1 MEYATGPPIGRSAPY
16 DRGRPPGMTG
26 RPLGNARFSEPGRT
40 WRIPVDQLAQRGGFH
55 GGDSLPIL
63 KGPPESPR
71 RLHDE
76 EDSVPLSEHEQRM
89 LEQMERALYA
99 EDPKFASA
107 LEGSGLRTYTRRR
120 VYQAV
125 AGFLVGIALLMA
137 GMVAKQVWLSVVGF
151 LVMLGCAVLA
161 VTGWR
166 KAPKPGEQPAAGAAQ
181 AQGRRQVR
189 QRRSMMDRIEQRWQ
203 RR

>member
-1 MEYATGPPIGRSAPY
+1 MRAGFTGANPCLSWKGRKPAAPVA
-16 DRGRPPGMTG
+16 D
-26 RPLGNARFSEPGRT
+26 
-40 WRIPVDQLAQRGGFH
+40 
-55 GGDSLPIL
+55 
-63 KGPPESPR
+63 
-71 RLHDE
+71 DE

-99 EDPKFASA
+99 EDPKFATA

-137 GMVAKQVWLSVVGF
+137 GMVAKQIWISVVGF

-166 KAPKPGEQPAAGAAQ
+166 KAPKPGEQQAAGGGG
-181 AQGRRQVR
+181 GRRHPK
-189 QRRSMMDRIEQRWQ
+189 QRRTVMNRIEQRWQ
-203 RR
+203 RRRDEQGQ

>member
-1 MEYATGPPIGRSAPY
+1 M
-16 DRGRPPGMTG
+16 
-26 RPLGNARFSEPGRT
+26 
-40 WRIPVDQLAQRGGFH
+40 
-55 GGDSLPIL
+55 
-63 KGPPESPR
+63 
-71 RLHDE
+71 
-76 EDSVPLSEHEQRM
+76 PLSEHEQRM

-99 EDPKFASA
+99 EDPKFATA

-137 GMVAKQVWLSVVGF
+137 GMVAQQIWIGVVGF

-166 KAPKPGEQPAAGAAQ
+166 KAPKPGEQQAAGGSGAN
-181 AQGRRQVR
+181 RRPR
-189 QRRSMMDRIEQRWQ
+189 QRRTVMNRIEQRWQ
-203 RR
+203 RRRDEQGR

>member
-1 MEYATGPPIGRSAPY
+1 M
-16 DRGRPPGMTG
+16 
-26 RPLGNARFSEPGRT
+26 
-40 WRIPVDQLAQRGGFH
+40 
-55 GGDSLPIL
+55 
-63 KGPPESPR
+63 
-71 RLHDE
+71 
-76 EDSVPLSEHEQRM
+76 PLSEHEQRM

-99 EDPKFASA
+99 EDPKFATA

-166 KAPKPGEQPAAGAAQ
+166 KAPKPGEQAAPGAGPQ
-181 AQGRRQVR
+181 ARRQGRQK
-189 QRRSMMDRIEQRWQ
+189 RSVMDRIEERWQ
-203 RR
+203 RRRDEQQGGQ

>member
-1 MEYATGPPIGRSAPY
+1 M
-16 DRGRPPGMTG
+16 
-26 RPLGNARFSEPGRT
+26 
-40 WRIPVDQLAQRGGFH
+40 
-55 GGDSLPIL
+55 
-63 KGPPESPR
+63 
-71 RLHDE
+71 
-76 EDSVPLSEHEQRM
+76 PLSEHEQRM

-107 LEGSGLRTYTRRR
+107 LEGNGLRTYTRRR

-137 GMVAKQVWLSVVGF
+137 GMVAQLIWVSVVGF

-166 KAPKPGEQPAAGAAQ
+166 KAPKPGEQPHGRRPPPGAAE
-181 AQGRRQVR
+181 ALHDGPNRRALAAPPGRTGTVAAAVR
-189 QRRSMMDRIEQRWQ
+189 RLRANDRTTTSTDTDNG
-203 RR
+203 

>member
-1 MEYATGPPIGRSAPY
+1 M
-16 DRGRPPGMTG
+16 
-26 RPLGNARFSEPGRT
+26 
-40 WRIPVDQLAQRGGFH
+40 
-55 GGDSLPIL
+55 
-63 KGPPESPR
+63 
-71 RLHDE
+71 
-76 EDSVPLSEHEQRM
+76 PLSEHEQRM

-137 GMVAKQVWLSVVGF
+137 GVVAQQIPVSVVGF

-166 KAPKPGEQPAAGAAQ
+166 KAPKPGEQPAGAAGAPRA
-181 AQGRRQVR
+181 RRQPK
-189 QRRSMMDRIEQRWQ
+189 QKRSMMDRIEQRWQ
-203 RR
+203 RRRDEQGQ

>member
-1 MEYATGPPIGRSAPY
+1 M
-16 DRGRPPGMTG
+16 
-26 RPLGNARFSEPGRT
+26 
-40 WRIPVDQLAQRGGFH
+40 
-55 GGDSLPIL
+55 
-63 KGPPESPR
+63 
-71 RLHDE
+71 
-76 EDSVPLSEHEQRM
+76 PLSEHEQRM

-99 EDPKFASA
+99 EDPKFATA

-137 GMVAKQVWLSVVGF
+137 GMVAQMIWVSVVGF

-166 KAPKPGEQPAAGAAQ
+166 KAPKPGEQPVPGMAPAG
-181 AQGRRQVR
+181 RQSR
-189 QRRSMMDRIEQRWQ
+189 QRRSVMNRIEQRWQ
-203 RR
+203 RRRDEQQGS

>member
-1 MEYATGPPIGRSAPY
+1 M
-16 DRGRPPGMTG
+16 
-26 RPLGNARFSEPGRT
+26 
-40 WRIPVDQLAQRGGFH
+40 
-55 GGDSLPIL
+55 
-63 KGPPESPR
+63 
-71 RLHDE
+71 
-76 EDSVPLSEHEQRM
+76 PLSEHEQRM

-99 EDPKFASA
+99 EDPKFATA

-137 GMVAKQVWLSVVGF
+137 GMVAQQIWVSVVGF

-166 KAPKPGEQPAAGAAQ
+166 KAPKPGEQQ
-181 AQGRRQVR
+181 ASGGSAGRRQSHP
-189 QRRSMMDRIEQRWQ
+189 RRSMMDRIEQRWQ
-203 RR
+203 RRRDEQQGQ

>member
-1 MEYATGPPIGRSAPY
+1 
-16 DRGRPPGMTG
+16 
-26 RPLGNARFSEPGRT
+26 
-40 WRIPVDQLAQRGGFH
+40 
-55 GGDSLPIL
+55 
-63 KGPPESPR
+63 
-71 RLHDE
+71 
-76 EDSVPLSEHEQRM
+76 M

-166 KAPKPGEQPAAGAAQ
+166 KAPRPGEQPVAGAGPQ
-181 AQGRRQVR
+181 AGRQVR
-189 QRRSMMDRIEQRWQ
+189 QKRSVMDRIEERWQ
-203 RR
+203 RRRDEQQGGQ

>member
-1 MEYATGPPIGRSAPY
+1 M
-16 DRGRPPGMTG
+16 
-26 RPLGNARFSEPGRT
+26 
-40 WRIPVDQLAQRGGFH
+40 
-55 GGDSLPIL
+55 
-63 KGPPESPR
+63 
-71 RLHDE
+71 
-76 EDSVPLSEHEQRM
+76 PLSEHEQRM

-137 GMVAKQVWLSVVGF
+137 GMVAQQVWLSVVGF

-166 KAPKPGEQPAAGAAQ
+166 KAPKPGEQPAGAPQ
-181 AQGRRQVR
+181 PRGQGRPK
-189 QRRSMMDRIEQRWQ
+189 RSVMNRIEERWQ
-203 RR
+203 RRRDEQGGGQGH

>member
-1 MEYATGPPIGRSAPY
+1 M
-16 DRGRPPGMTG
+16 
-26 RPLGNARFSEPGRT
+26 
-40 WRIPVDQLAQRGGFH
+40 
-55 GGDSLPIL
+55 
-63 KGPPESPR
+63 
-71 RLHDE
+71 
-76 EDSVPLSEHEQRM
+76 PLSEHEQRM

-99 EDPKFASA
+99 EDPKFATA

-137 GMVAKQVWLSVVGF
+137 GMVAQQVWLSVVGF

-166 KAPKPGEQPAAGAAQ
+166 KAPKPGEQQQAAGTGPQTA
-181 AQGRRQVR
+181 RRQVR
-189 QRRSMMDRIEQRWQ
+189 QKRSMMDRIDERWQ
-203 RR
+203 RRRDEQQGGQ

>member
-1 MEYATGPPIGRSAPY
+1 M
-16 DRGRPPGMTG
+16 
-26 RPLGNARFSEPGRT
+26 
-40 WRIPVDQLAQRGGFH
+40 
-55 GGDSLPIL
+55 
-63 KGPPESPR
+63 
-71 RLHDE
+71 
-76 EDSVPLSEHEQRM
+76 PLSEHEQRM

-99 EDPKFASA
+99 EDPKFATA

-137 GMVAKQVWLSVVGF
+137 GMVAQQIWVSVVGF

-166 KAPKPGEQPAAGAAQ
+166 KAPKPGEQPAAGAPGAPSAPQ
-181 AQGRRQVR
+181 ARRQGR

-203 RR
+203 KRRDEGGQ

>member
-1 MEYATGPPIGRSAPY
+1 M
-16 DRGRPPGMTG
+16 
-26 RPLGNARFSEPGRT
+26 
-40 WRIPVDQLAQRGGFH
+40 
-55 GGDSLPIL
+55 
-63 KGPPESPR
+63 
-71 RLHDE
+71 
-76 EDSVPLSEHEQRM
+76 PLSEHEQRM

-99 EDPKFASA
+99 EDPKFATA

-137 GMVAKQVWLSVVGF
+137 GMVAQQIWVSVVGF

-166 KAPKPGEQPAAGAAQ
+166 KAPKPGEQPSGAPGA
-181 AQGRRQVR
+181 RRHPR

-203 RR
+203 RRRDEQGH

>member
-1 MEYATGPPIGRSAPY
+1 M
-16 DRGRPPGMTG
+16 
-26 RPLGNARFSEPGRT
+26 
-40 WRIPVDQLAQRGGFH
+40 
-55 GGDSLPIL
+55 
-63 KGPPESPR
+63 
-71 RLHDE
+71 
-76 EDSVPLSEHEQRM
+76 PLSEHEQRM

-99 EDPKFASA
+99 EDPKFATA

-137 GMVAKQVWLSVVGF
+137 GMVAQQIWISVVGF

-166 KAPKPGEQPAAGAAQ
+166 KAPKPGEQPAAGAAPG
-181 AQGRRQVR
+181 APPTARRQGK
-189 QRRSMMDRIEQRWQ
+189 QRRSMMNRIEQRWQ
-203 RR
+203 RRRDEQGGH

>member
-1 MEYATGPPIGRSAPY
+1 M
-16 DRGRPPGMTG
+16 
-26 RPLGNARFSEPGRT
+26 
-40 WRIPVDQLAQRGGFH
+40 
-55 GGDSLPIL
+55 
-63 KGPPESPR
+63 
-71 RLHDE
+71 
-76 EDSVPLSEHEQRM
+76 PLSEHEQRM

-99 EDPKFASA
+99 EDPKFATA

-166 KAPKPGEQPAAGAAQ
+166 KAPKPGEQPASGGPQ
-181 AQGRRQVR
+181 ARRQPR
-189 QRRSMMDRIEQRWQ
+189 QKRSMMERIEERWQ
-203 RR
+203 RRRDEQGGH

>member
-1 MEYATGPPIGRSAPY
+1 M
-16 DRGRPPGMTG
+16 
-26 RPLGNARFSEPGRT
+26 
-40 WRIPVDQLAQRGGFH
+40 
-55 GGDSLPIL
+55 
-63 KGPPESPR
+63 
-71 RLHDE
+71 
-76 EDSVPLSEHEQRM
+76 PLSEHEQRM

-99 EDPKFASA
+99 EDPKFATA

-137 GMVAKQVWLSVVGF
+137 GMVAQQIWISVVGF

-166 KAPKPGEQPAAGAAQ
+166 KAPKPGEQQASGEAAG
-181 AQGRRQVR
+181 GRRTR
-189 QRRSMMDRIEQRWQ
+189 QRRSMMNRIEERWQ
-203 RR
+203 RRRDEQQGGGH

>member
-1 MEYATGPPIGRSAPY
+1 M
-16 DRGRPPGMTG
+16 
-26 RPLGNARFSEPGRT
+26 
-40 WRIPVDQLAQRGGFH
+40 
-55 GGDSLPIL
+55 
-63 KGPPESPR
+63 
-71 RLHDE
+71 
-76 EDSVPLSEHEQRM
+76 PLSENEQRM

-99 EDPKFASA
+99 EDPKFATA

-137 GMVAKQVWLSVVGF
+137 GMVAQQVWLSVVGF

-166 KAPKPGEQPAAGAAQ
+166 KAPKPGEQPAADATGPQ
-181 AQGRRQVR
+181 ARRQGRQK
-189 QRRSMMDRIEQRWQ
+189 RSVMDRIDERWQ
-203 RR
+203 RRRDEQQGGQ

>member
-1 MEYATGPPIGRSAPY
+1 M
-16 DRGRPPGMTG
+16 
-26 RPLGNARFSEPGRT
+26 
-40 WRIPVDQLAQRGGFH
+40 
-55 GGDSLPIL
+55 
-63 KGPPESPR
+63 
-71 RLHDE
+71 
-76 EDSVPLSEHEQRM
+76 PLSEHEQRM

-99 EDPKFASA
+99 EDPKFATA

-137 GMVAKQVWLSVVGF
+137 GMVAQQIWISVVGF

-166 KAPKPGEQPAAGAAQ
+166 KAPKPGEQQQAAADG
-181 AQGRRQVR
+181 GDSGSRRRPR
-189 QRRSMMDRIEQRWQ
+189 QRRSMMNRIEQRWQ
-203 RR
+203 RRRDEQGQ

>member
-1 MEYATGPPIGRSAPY
+1 M
-16 DRGRPPGMTG
+16 
-26 RPLGNARFSEPGRT
+26 
-40 WRIPVDQLAQRGGFH
+40 
-55 GGDSLPIL
+55 
-63 KGPPESPR
+63 
-71 RLHDE
+71 
-76 EDSVPLSEHEQRM
+76 PLSEHEQRM

-99 EDPKFASA
+99 EDPKFATA

-137 GMVAKQVWLSVVGF
+137 GMVAQQIWVSVVGF

-166 KAPKPGEQPAAGAAQ
+166 KAPKPGEQPAAGAPSAPGAPQ
-181 AQGRRQVR
+181 TRRQGR

-203 RR
+203 RRRDEQGGQ

>member
-1 MEYATGPPIGRSAPY
+1 M
-16 DRGRPPGMTG
+16 
-26 RPLGNARFSEPGRT
+26 
-40 WRIPVDQLAQRGGFH
+40 
-55 GGDSLPIL
+55 
-63 KGPPESPR
+63 
-71 RLHDE
+71 
-76 EDSVPLSEHEQRM
+76 PLSEHEQRM

-99 EDPKFASA
+99 EDPKFATA

-137 GMVAKQVWLSVVGF
+137 GMVAQQIWISVVGF

-166 KAPKPGEQPAAGAAQ
+166 KAPKPGERQAAG
-181 AQGRRQVR
+181 GGGERRQPR
-189 QRRSMMDRIEQRWQ
+189 QRRTVMNRIEERWQ
-203 RR
+203 RRRDEQGQ

>member
-1 MEYATGPPIGRSAPY
+1 
-16 DRGRPPGMTG
+16 
-26 RPLGNARFSEPGRT
+26 
-40 WRIPVDQLAQRGGFH
+40 
-55 GGDSLPIL
+55 
-63 KGPPESPR
+63 
-71 RLHDE
+71 
-76 EDSVPLSEHEQRM
+76 M

-99 EDPKFASA
+99 EDPKFATA

-137 GMVAKQVWLSVVGF
+137 GMVAQQIWISVVGF

-166 KAPKPGEQPAAGAAQ
+166 KAPRPGEVRSGGSAAPRQ
-181 AQGRRQVR
+181 AR

-203 RR
+203 RRRDEGR

>member
-1 MEYATGPPIGRSAPY
+1 M
-16 DRGRPPGMTG
+16 
-26 RPLGNARFSEPGRT
+26 
-40 WRIPVDQLAQRGGFH
+40 
-55 GGDSLPIL
+55 
-63 KGPPESPR
+63 
-71 RLHDE
+71 
-76 EDSVPLSEHEQRM
+76 PLSEHEQRM

-99 EDPKFASA
+99 EDPKFATA

-137 GMVAKQVWLSVVGF
+137 GMVAQQIWISVVGF

-166 KAPKPGEQPAAGAAQ
+166 KAPKPGERPTAG
-181 AQGRRQVR
+181 GGGDSRRPR
-189 QRRSMMDRIEQRWQ
+189 QRRTVMNRIEQRWQ
-203 RR
+203 RRRDEQGQ

>member
-1 MEYATGPPIGRSAPY
+1 M
-16 DRGRPPGMTG
+16 
-26 RPLGNARFSEPGRT
+26 
-40 WRIPVDQLAQRGGFH
+40 
-55 GGDSLPIL
+55 
-63 KGPPESPR
+63 
-71 RLHDE
+71 
-76 EDSVPLSEHEQRM
+76 PLSEHEQRM

-99 EDPKFASA
+99 EDPKFATA

-137 GMVAKQVWLSVVGF
+137 GMVAQQIWISVVGF

-166 KAPKPGEQPAAGAAQ
+166 KAPKPGEQQAAGGAAGGRQPRQ
-181 AQGRRQVR
+181 AR
-189 QRRSMMDRIEQRWQ
+189 QRRSMMNRIEERWQ
-203 RR
+203 RRRDEQGGGH

>member
-1 MEYATGPPIGRSAPY
+1 M
-16 DRGRPPGMTG
+16 
-26 RPLGNARFSEPGRT
+26 
-40 WRIPVDQLAQRGGFH
+40 
-55 GGDSLPIL
+55 
-63 KGPPESPR
+63 
-71 RLHDE
+71 
-76 EDSVPLSEHEQRM
+76 PLSEHEQRM

-99 EDPKFASA
+99 EDPKFATA

-166 KAPKPGEQPAAGAAQ
+166 KAPKPGEQAAGAAGPQ
-181 AQGRRQVR
+181 ARRQGGR
-189 QRRSMMDRIEQRWQ
+189 QKRSMMDRIEQRWQ
-203 RR
+203 KRRDEQGGH